1 MLHVDPDP
9 ETRPMR
15 RSCSHILATGALA
28 LALAACSDSTDP
40 DDDPLPDNAAT
51 AVGLTVRD
59 NVEASL
65 DAFVPARLL
74 QPFSTGPADDPCVT
88 PSSPAD
94 GDGDGVPDDASY
106 VFTAPPCR
114 YTGVRGFG
122 LDVVGQLRIVDPAP
136 AVAGF
141 GAEITL
147 TGLRFSLSA
156 DDSDRSY
163 SVTRN
168 GTLTLAGSP
177 AGLELFTELQVVR
190 TFTGL
195 PDAAVE
201 HVWTVGFDPENT
213 LQINQPL
220 PDGSLTVSGSVGWS
234 RGTESFDLTV
244 TTATPL
250 HYDASCEATGQR
262 FDAGELRVAGTFGST
277 PGYVRIVWEECG
289 DDPGIGFVAEE

>member
-1 MLHVDPDP
+1 
-9 ETRPMR
+9 MR
-15 RSCSHILATGALA
+15 RPCSHILVAAALA
-28 LALAACSDSTDP
+28 FAMAACSDSTDP

-65 DAFVPARLL
+65 DAFFPARLL
-74 QPFSTGPADDPCVT
+74 QPFSTGPANSPCVT

-94 GDGDGVPDDASY
+94 ADGDGVPNDASY
-106 VFTAPPCR
+106 IFTAPPCR
-114 YTGVRGFG
+114 YTGVRGFE
-122 LDVVGQLRIVDPAP
+122 LDVVGQLRIVDPTP
-136 AVAGF
+136 ETAGF
-141 GAEITL
+141 GADITL

-156 DDSDRSY
+156 ENSDRNY

-168 GTLTLAGSP
+168 GTMALRGTT
-177 AGLELFTELQVVR
+177 AGLELTAELQVIR

-213 LQINQPL
+213 LQINQAL
-220 PDGSLTVSGSVGWS
+220 PSGSVTVSGTVGWT
-234 RGTESFDLTV
+234 RGASESFDLTI

-250 HYDASCEATGQR
+250 HYNASCAAVGQR
-262 FDAGELRVAGTFGST
+262 FDAGELRVAGTFGNT
-277 PGYVRIVWEECG
+277 PGYVRLLWEDCG
-289 DDPGIGFVAEE
+289 DDPRIGFVAEE